1 MGFRNKIIRIS
12 IVITMVVVYVSVL
25 WMGLTEE
32 DRRSLRIT
40 RSSSSSGDF
49 VMITVRITSIDT
61 AQGLLHERIRLI
73 PKGRFALDKN
83 TPATDLKLLLNSMSG
98 KQSVVFPK
106 GERIVSIDST
116 TLLSGNPNRYP
127 FDRYTSNID
136 LLVTVAAAEQGAV
149 SVPEDRPEDDA
160 DSLSNSALI
169 IGTSDLNHNE
179 TIPIQEDFT
188 ASISGIKFSGA
199 ANQDDTYKLMRTT
212 IAMRRANN
220 MISLSLI
227 VMTVM
232 LVLAAS
238 IVGMV
243 LHVTVTPGEI
253 NLLPLSLCVTLIFG
267 LPALRNIQPSV
278 PPVGAL
284 SDYISFIWA
293 ELMVSI
299 SAIALAWIWI
309 IRFRKDKRPV
319 DNTASELDNHDMS

>member
-12 IVITMVVVYVSVL
+12 VIIAMVLVYATVL
-25 WMGLTEE
+25 WSGLTEE
-32 DRRSLRIT
+32 GRRSLRIT
-40 RSSSSSGDF
+40 RSSSSSNDF
-49 VMITVRITSIDT
+49 VMITVRVTSIDT
-61 AQGLLHERIRLI
+61 VQGLLHERIRLV
-73 PKGRFALDKN
+73 PKGRFAMDKN

-106 GERIVSIDST
+106 GERIVPINST

-136 LLVTVAAAEQGAV
+136 LLVTVPAQQSAV
-149 SVPEDRPEDDA
+149 SMPEENPEDDA
-160 DSLSNSALI
+160 DSNSSLI
-169 IGTSDLNHNE
+169 VGTSDLNHSE

-188 ASISGIKFSGA
+188 ASISGVKFSGA
-199 ANQDDTYKLMRTT
+199 LNQDDTYKLMRTT

-220 MISLSLI
+220 VISLSLI

-253 NLLPLSLCVTLIFG
+253 NLLPLSLCVALIFG
-267 LPALRNIQPSV
+267 LPALRNVQPSV

-309 IRFRKDKRPV
+309 NRSRGDERTV
-319 DNTASELDNHDMS
+319 DSSVSELDNHDLT

>member
-1 MGFRNKIIRIS
+1 MGLLNKIIRIS
-12 IVITMVVVYVSVL
+12 VIIAMVLVYATVL
-25 WMGLTEE
+25 WSGLTEE
-32 DRRSLRIT
+32 GRRSLRIT
-40 RSSSSSGDF
+40 KSPSSSDDF
-49 VMITVRITSIDT
+49 VMITVRVTSIDT
-61 AQGLLHERIRLI
+61 VQGLLHERIRLV

-106 GERIVSIDST
+106 GERIVPINST

-136 LLVTVAAAEQGAV
+136 LLVTVPAQQGVV
-149 SVPEDRPEDDA
+149 SVPEENSVDDA

-169 IGTSDLNHNE
+169 VGTSDLNHSE

-188 ASISGIKFSGA
+188 ASISGIKFSGVV
-199 ANQDDTYKLMRTT
+199 NQDDTYKLMHTT

-220 MISLSLI
+220 VIILSLI

-232 LVLAAS
+232 FVLAIS

-243 LHVTVTPGEI
+243 LHVTATPGEI
-253 NLLPLSLCVTLIFG
+253 NLLPLSLCVALIFG
-267 LPALRNIQPSV
+267 LPALRNVQPSV

-309 IRFRKDKRPV
+309 NRSRGDERTV
-319 DNTASELDNHDMS
+319 DNTASELDNHDKS

>member
-12 IVITMVVVYVSVL
+12 VIIAMVLVYATVL
-25 WMGLTEE
+25 WSGLTEE
-32 DRRSLRIT
+32 GRRSLRIT
-40 RSSSSSGDF
+40 RSPSSSADF
-49 VMITVRITSIDT
+49 VMITVRVTSIDT
-61 AQGLLHERIRLI
+61 VQGLLHERIRLV
-73 PKGRFALDKN
+73 PKGRFAMDKN
-83 TPATDLKLLLNSMSG
+83 TPAVDLTLLLNSMSG

-106 GERIVSIDST
+106 GERIVPINST

-136 LLVTVAAAEQGAV
+136 LLVTVPAQQSAV
-149 SVPEDRPEDDA
+149 SMPEENPEDDA
-160 DSLSNSALI
+160 DSNSSLI
-169 IGTSDLNHNE
+169 VGTSDLNHSE

-188 ASISGIKFSGA
+188 ASISGVKFSGA
-199 ANQDDTYKLMRTT
+199 LNQDDTYKLMRTT

-220 MISLSLI
+220 VILLSLI

-253 NLLPLSLCVTLIFG
+253 NLLPLSLCVALIFG
-267 LPALRNIQPSV
+267 LPALRNVQPSV

-309 IRFRKDKRPV
+309 DRSRGDERTV
-319 DNTASELDNHDMS
+319 DSSVSELDNHDLT

>member
-1 MGFRNKIIRIS
+1 
-12 IVITMVVVYVSVL
+12 MVLVYVTVL
-25 WMGLTEE
+25 WLGITEKN
-32 DRRSLRIT
+32 RRSLRIT
-40 RSSSSSGDF
+40 RSSSSSNDF
-49 VMITVRITSIDT
+49 VMITVRVTSIDT
-61 AQGLLHERIRLI
+61 VQGLLHERIRLV
-73 PKGRFALDKN
+73 PEGRFAMDKN
-83 TPATDLKLLLNSMSG
+83 TPAVDLRLLLNSMSG

-116 TLLSGNPNRYP
+116 TLLLGNPNRYP

-136 LLVTVAAAEQGAV
+136 LLITVPAQQGAV
-149 SVPEDRPEDDA
+149 SVPEDRSEDDA

-169 IGTSDLNHNE
+169 VGTSDLNHSE

-199 ANQDDTYKLMRTT
+199 VNHDGTYKLMRTT

-220 MISLSLI
+220 VITLSLI

-232 LVLAAS
+232 LVLATS

-243 LHVTVTPGEI
+243 LRVTVTPGEI
-253 NLLPLSLCVTLIFG
+253 NLLPLSLCVALIFG
-267 LPALRNIQPSV
+267 LPALRNVQPSV

-309 IRFRKDKRPV
+309 NRSRR
-319 DNTASELDNHDMS
+319 

>member
-1 MGFRNKIIRIS
+1 
-12 IVITMVVVYVSVL
+12 MVVVYVSVL

-32 DRRSLRIT
+32 TRRSLRIT
-40 RSSSSSGDF
+40 GPSSSSGDF

-61 AQGLLHERIRLI
+61 VQGLLHERIRLI

-106 GERIVSIDST
+106 GERIVAIDST
-116 TLLSGNPNRYP
+116 SGLSGNPNRYP

-136 LLVTVAAAEQGAV
+136 LLVTVAAQQGDV

-169 IGTSDLNHNE
+169 VGTSDLNHSE

-188 ASISGIKFSGA
+188 ASISGIKFSGTV
-199 ANQDDTYKLMRTT
+199 NQDDTYKLMRTT
-212 IAMRRANN
+212 IEMRRANN
-220 MISLSLI
+220 VISLSLI

-243 LHVTVTPGEI
+243 LHVTATPGEI
-253 NLLPLSLCVTLIFG
+253 NLLPLSLCVALIFG
-267 LPALRNIQPSV
+267 LPALRNVQPSV

-309 IRFRKDKRPV
+309 NRSRGDERTIDGSV
-319 DNTASELDNHDMS
+319 SELDNHDLT